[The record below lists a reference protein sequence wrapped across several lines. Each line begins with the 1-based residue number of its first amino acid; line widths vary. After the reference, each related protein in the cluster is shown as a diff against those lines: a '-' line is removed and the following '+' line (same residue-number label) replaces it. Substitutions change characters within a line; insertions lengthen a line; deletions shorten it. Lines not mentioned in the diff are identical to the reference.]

1 MLAKLLKC
9 TKSYIRAGASVFRR
23 LPEMRIA
30 LVNSPYPIG
39 APQSLFVPMGISYL
53 TAYLE
58 SHGFNV
64 DVYDFQA
71 SPFNVE
77 SFVSKLQETKPEII
91 GISSTTLSYN
101 PALKLAKIAKRTCPS
116 SLVIMGGPHVT
127 ILDKETLLE
136 CPEVDVVVRGEGE
149 QTLLEIAKL
158 KASSSLSKLNEV
170 LGITF
175 KKNGEI
181 VRTADRPFIQDLDA
195 LPFPAF
201 DRLPLKKYRLF
212 GKTYLPIIT
221 SRGCPFQCTFC
232 LASKM
237 SGRKFRAQSPK
248 RVIQDLETLRD
259 KYGAEAI
266 TFYDDTF
273 TFDTKRVKE
282 ICREIKRRGF
292 KVPWDC
298 RTRVDKVS
306 KELLAIMRSANCELI
321 HFGVESGS
329 QELLN
334 AMKKGVT
341 VEQNARAIKL
351 AKEAGLL
358 VAISVIIG
366 YPGENEKTAEETMEF
381 IRKTEPDYVY
391 VCIPTP
397 YPGTE
402 LYYVIK
408 SLGWK
413 ISSNWDEYN
422 EQTPNFENPD
432 FPPEKMKTFRQ
443 EFYNKYLSPIY
454 VLRRSI
460 RKDFY
465 SRVMARV
472 AVNYLLWRL
481 KIPRIMGAF
490 KKHSTKKV

>member
-1 MLAKLLKC
+1 
-9 TKSYIRAGASVFRR
+9 
-23 LPEMRIA
+23 MRIA

-39 APQSLFVPMGISYL
+39 APRSLFVPMGISYL

-58 SHGFNV
+58 SEGFNV

-71 SPFNVE
+71 SPFSAE
-77 SFVSKLQETKPEII
+77 GFVDRLQETKPGII
-91 GISSTTLSYN
+91 GISSTTLTYN
-101 PALKLAKIAKRTCPS
+101 PALKLAKVAKKACPD

-127 ILDKETLLE
+127 VLDEETLLE
-136 CPEVDVVVRGEGE
+136 CPEIDVVVRGEGE
-149 QTLLEIAKL
+149 RTLLEIAKL

-175 KKNGEI
+175 RKNGEI

-201 DRLPLKKYRLF
+201 DHLPIDRYRLF
-212 GKTYLPIIT
+212 GRRYLPIIT
-221 SRGCPFQCTFC
+221 SRGCPFKCTFC

-237 SGRKFRAQSPK
+237 SGRMFRAQSPK
-248 RVIQDLETLRD
+248 RVIHDLETLRD

-273 TFDTKRVKE
+273 TFDMERVE
-282 ICREIKRRGF
+282 RICEEIKRRDF
-292 KVPWDC
+292 RVPWDC
-298 RTRVDKVS
+298 RTRVDRVS
-306 KELLAIMRSANCELI
+306 KRLLAIMKSANCELI

-329 QELLN
+329 QEMLN

-341 VEQNARAIKL
+341 VEQNLRAIKW
-351 AKEAGLL
+351 AKESGML

-366 YPGENEKTAEETMEF
+366 YPGENEKTVEETVEF

-402 LYYVIK
+402 LYDIIK
-408 SLGWK
+408 GLGWK
-413 ISSNWDEYN
+413 MSTNWDDYN
-422 EQTPNFENPD
+422 EQTPIFENPN
-432 FPPEKMKTFRQ
+432 FPPEKIEKFRR
-443 EFYNKYLSPIY
+443 EFYNKHLSPIY
-454 VLRRSI
+454 ILRKSI
-460 RKDFY
+460 RNDFY

-472 AVNYLLWRL
+472 AINYLLWRL
-481 KIPRIMGAF
+481 RIPRIIRVSKDTSQM
-490 KKHSTKKV
+490 